1 MLNHQFPLLNDRA
14 VLPINKLQQIDK
26 ISEKSFELSPPRGF
40 TISKSLKQ
48 VTKSD
53 PLIADSQLVAY

>member
-1 MLNHQFPLLNDRA
+1 MLNHQFPLLNDGA
-14 VLPINKLQQIDK
+14 VVSINKLQQIDK
-26 ISEKSFELSPPRGF
+26 ISQKSVKLSPPRGL

-53 PLIADSQLVAY
+53 PLIADSQLVTN

>member
-1 MLNHQFPLLNDRA
+1 MLNHQFPLLNDGA
-14 VLPINKLQQIDK
+14 VLSINKLQQIDK
-26 ISEKSFELSPPRGF
+26 ISEKSVELSPPRGL
-40 TISKSLKQ
+40 TISKGLKQ